1 MGFQKVSVVVIKQ
14 DGAVAF
20 PEVETAWTAQFV
32 TWDLK
37 QKVSAVAS
45 GDFLF
50 VVLLRVIRAAL
61 KYNLCVYR
69 PVVFCDYKQG
79 N

>member
-20 PEVETAWTAQFV
+20 PEIETAWTAQFV

-37 QKVSAVAS
+37 QKISTVALRN
-45 GDFLF
+45 FLF
-50 VVLLRVIRAAL
+50 VVLIRVIRTAL
-61 KYNLCVYR
+61 EYNLCVCR
-69 PVVFCDYKQG
+69 PVVFRNYK
-79 N
+79 